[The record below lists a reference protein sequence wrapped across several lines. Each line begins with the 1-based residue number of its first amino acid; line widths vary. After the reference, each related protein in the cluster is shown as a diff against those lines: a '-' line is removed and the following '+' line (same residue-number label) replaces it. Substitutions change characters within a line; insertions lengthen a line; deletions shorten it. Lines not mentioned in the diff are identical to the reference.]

1 MAGAARHRKV
11 LDYFSD
17 SGSRRLGDLEGA
29 LMSTPIQATK
39 FNDLGGRMDPWML
52 GAILMLIGIGVV
64 MVASSSMSFAVMTG
78 QSPFYYLTRHLLFL
92 LIGIA
97 MASLI
102 LRTEIRKIE
111 NYGVY
116 FLGLCFLLLLLVWVP
131 VLGKS
136 VNGARRWLHIGPL
149 NFQAVEAVKLM
160 FIVWLSSYLVRY
172 RDQIP
177 VSLKALLKPIGIACL
192 LVALLLLQPDF
203 GSSALLLAI
212 TLCMIW
218 LGGAN
223 QKHIIGPAIGLI
235 VAMAFIAYLE
245 PYRVKRLTTFL
256 NPWADQFDS
265 GFQLVQAFIA
275 IGRGGLTGVGLGGSI
290 LKLDYLPEA
299 HTDFIFSVYAEEFGF
314 LGICLLVGIFGLLT
328 WRAFR
333 TGLGSLELNRPFS
346 AYCAFG
352 LGLWVS
358 IQATV
363 SMGVNLGVLP
373 TKGLTL
379 PLISS
384 GGSSLMMTCA
394 AMGLLLRISYEL
406 DRARRQRGER
416 VEVSRT
422 RVDASGFT
430 LKQPAA
436 ESLMQNSAQKSK
448 PRVEPAGANL

>member
-1 MAGAARHRKV
+1 MG
-11 LDYFSD
+11 
-17 SGSRRLGDLEGA
+17 
-29 LMSTPIQATK
+29 TPAQATK
-39 FNDLGGRMDPWML
+39 FKELNGQVDLWML
-52 GAILMLIGIGVV
+52 STITALICIGLM
-64 MVASSSMSFAVMTG
+64 MVASSSMSFAEKSG
-78 QSPFYYLTRHLLFL
+78 FGPFHYFIRHLMFL
-92 LIGIA
+92 AGGLGLAFLI
-97 MASLI
+97 M
-102 LRTEIRKIE
+102 RTDIKKIE
-111 NYGVY
+111 QYGYV
-116 FLGLCFLLLLLVWVP
+116 FLALCFLALLSVWIP
-131 VLGKS
+131 GIGKS
-136 VNGARRWLHIGPL
+136 VNGARRWVHVGPI

-160 FIVWLSSYLVRY
+160 YIVWLSSYLVRY
-172 RDQIP
+172 RDQIGA
-177 VSLKALLKPIGIACL
+177 SLKALLKPIGVASM
-192 LVALLLLQPDF
+192 LVALLLIQPDF

-223 QKHIIGPAIGLI
+223 QKHIIGPAIGI
-235 VAMAFIAYLE
+235 VVAMGCIAWLE

-275 IGRGGLTGVGLGGSI
+275 IGRGGFSGVGLGGSI

-314 LGICLLVGIFGLLT
+314 IGICVLVGLFGILT

-333 TGLGSLELNRPFS
+333 TALGCLELNRPFA
-346 AYCAFG
+346 AYCSFG
-352 LGLWVS
+352 LGLWIS

-384 GGSSLMMTCA
+384 GGSSLLMTCA

-406 DRARRQRGER
+406 DCARRQRGER
-416 VEVSRT
+416 ASTPRT
-422 RVDASGFT
+422 DESGFT
-430 LKQPAA
+430 LINPSAPNAA
-436 ESLMQNSAQKSK
+436 QQAARVGGKRIEPKMGASA
-448 PRVEPAGANL
+448 

>member
-1 MAGAARHRKV
+1 
-11 LDYFSD
+11 
-17 SGSRRLGDLEGA
+17 
-29 LMSTPIQATK
+29 MSTPAQATK

-52 GAILMLIGIGVV
+52 GAVAVLMAIGVI
-64 MVASSSMSFAVMTG
+64 MVASSSMSYAVISG
-78 QSPFYYLTRHLLFL
+78 QGPFYYLIRHILFL
-92 LIGIA
+92 AIGLM
-97 MASLI
+97 MAGFV

-111 NYGVY
+111 KYGYV
-116 FLGLCFLLLLLVWVP
+116 FLALCFVALLSVWIP
-131 VLGKS
+131 GIGKS
-136 VNGARRWLHIGPL
+136 VNGARRWVHLGPL

-192 LVALLLLQPDF
+192 LVMLLLLQPDF

-223 QKHIIGPAIGLI
+223 QKHIVGPAIGLI

-245 PYRVKRLTTFL
+245 PYRVKRLTSFL

-275 IGRGGLTGVGLGGSI
+275 IGRGGLSGVGLGGSI

-314 LGICLLVGIFGLLT
+314 LGICFLVGVFGLLT

-352 LGLWVS
+352 LGLWIS

-363 SMGVNLGVLP
+363 SIGVNLGILP

-406 DRARRQRGER
+406 DRAKRQRGER
-416 VEVSRT
+416 SESL

-436 ESLMQNSAQKSK
+436 VASARNAARIGK
-448 PRVEPAGANL
+448 PRLEPTAGADA

>member
-1 MAGAARHRKV
+1 MG
-11 LDYFSD
+11 
-17 SGSRRLGDLEGA
+17 
-29 LMSTPIQATK
+29 TPAQATK
-39 FNDLGGRMDPWML
+39 FNELNGQVDLWML
-52 GAILMLIGIGVV
+52 SAIIALVSIGLV

-78 QSPFYYLTRHLLFL
+78 SGPFHYFIRHLMFL
-92 LIGIA
+92 AGGLLLVFFI
-97 MASLI
+97 M
-102 LRTEIRKIE
+102 RTEIKKIE
-111 NYGVY
+111 KYGYV
-116 FLGLCFLLLLLVWVP
+116 FLGLCFLALLSVWLP
-131 VLGKS
+131 GIGKS
-136 VNGARRWLHIGPL
+136 VNGARRWVHIGPL
-149 NFQAVEAVKLM
+149 QFQAVEAVKLM

-172 RDQIP
+172 RDQIG
-177 VSLKALLKPIGIACL
+177 VSLKALLKPIGIAGA
-192 LVALLLLQPDF
+192 LVAMLLIQPDF
-203 GSSALLLAI
+203 GSSALILAI

-223 QKHIIGPAIGLI
+223 QKHIIGPAIFI
-235 VAMAFIAYLE
+235 VVAMGGIAWLE

-256 NPWADQFDS
+256 DPWADQFDS

-275 IGRGGLTGVGLGGSI
+275 IGRGGFSGVGLGGSI

-299 HTDFIFSVYAEEFGF
+299 HTDFIFSVFAEEFGF
-314 LGICLLVGIFGLLT
+314 VGICVLVALFGILT

-333 TGLGSLELNRPFS
+333 TALGCLELNRPFA

-352 LGLWVS
+352 LGLWIS

-416 VEVSRT
+416 TETQRT
-422 RVDASGFT
+422 DESGFIMMNKT
-430 LKQPAA
+430 PLNAA
-436 ESLMQNSAQKSK
+436 QLAARAGGKRIEPKMGASA
-448 PRVEPAGANL
+448 

>member
-1 MAGAARHRKV
+1 MG
-11 LDYFSD
+11 
-17 SGSRRLGDLEGA
+17 
-29 LMSTPIQATK
+29 TPAQATK
-39 FNDLGGRMDPWML
+39 FNELNGQVDLWML
-52 GAILMLIGIGVV
+52 SAIIALVSIGLV

-78 QSPFYYLTRHLLFL
+78 SGPFHYFIRHLMFL
-92 LIGIA
+92 AGGLVLVFFI
-97 MASLI
+97 M
-102 LRTEIRKIE
+102 RTEIKKIE
-111 NYGVY
+111 KYGYV
-116 FLGLCFLLLLLVWVP
+116 FLGLCFLALLSVWLP
-131 VLGKS
+131 GIGKS
-136 VNGARRWLHIGPL
+136 VNGARRWVHIGPL
-149 NFQAVEAVKLM
+149 QFQAVEAVKLM

-172 RDQIP
+172 RDQIG
-177 VSLKALLKPIGIACL
+177 VSLKALLKPIGIAGA
-192 LVALLLLQPDF
+192 LVAMLLIQPDF
-203 GSSALLLAI
+203 GSSALILAI

-223 QKHIIGPAIGLI
+223 QKHIIGPAIFI
-235 VAMAFIAYLE
+235 VVAMGGIAWLE

-256 NPWADQFDS
+256 DPWADQFDS

-275 IGRGGLTGVGLGGSI
+275 IGRGGFSGVGLGGCI
-290 LKLDYLPEA
+290 LTFDYLPEA
-299 HTDFIFSVYAEEFGF
+299 HTDLIFSVFAEEFGF
-314 LGICLLVGIFGLLT
+314 VGICVLVALFGILT

-333 TGLGSLELNRPFS
+333 TALGCLELNRPFA

-352 LGLWVS
+352 LGLWIS

-416 VEVSRT
+416 TETQRT
-422 RVDASGFT
+422 DESGFIMMNKT
-430 LKQPAA
+430 PLNAA
-436 ESLMQNSAQKSK
+436 QLAARAGGKRIEPKMGASA
-448 PRVEPAGANL
+448 

>member
-1 MAGAARHRKV
+1 MG
-11 LDYFSD
+11 
-17 SGSRRLGDLEGA
+17 
-29 LMSTPIQATK
+29 TPAQATK
-39 FNDLGGRMDPWML
+39 FNELNGQVDLWML
-52 GAILMLIGIGVV
+52 SAIIALVSIGLV

-78 QSPFYYLTRHLLFL
+78 SGPFHYFIRHLMFL
-92 LIGIA
+92 AGGLVLVFFI
-97 MASLI
+97 M
-102 LRTEIRKIE
+102 RTEIKKIE
-111 NYGVY
+111 KYGYV
-116 FLGLCFLLLLLVWVP
+116 FLGLCFLALLSVWLP
-131 VLGKS
+131 GIGKS
-136 VNGARRWLHIGPL
+136 VNGARRWVHIGPL
-149 NFQAVEAVKLM
+149 QFQAVEAVKLM

-172 RDQIP
+172 RDQIG
-177 VSLKALLKPIGIACL
+177 VSLKALLKPIGIAGA
-192 LVALLLLQPDF
+192 LVAMLLIQPDF
-203 GSSALLLAI
+203 GSSALILAI

-223 QKHIIGPAIGLI
+223 QKHIIGPAIFI
-235 VAMAFIAYLE
+235 VVAMGGIAWLE

-256 NPWADQFDS
+256 DPWADQFDS

-275 IGRGGLTGVGLGGSI
+275 IGRGGFSGVGLGGSI

-299 HTDFIFSVYAEEFGF
+299 HTDFIFSVFAEEFGF
-314 LGICLLVGIFGLLT
+314 VGICVLVALFGILT

-333 TGLGSLELNRPFS
+333 TALGCLELNRPFA

-352 LGLWVS
+352 LGLWIS

-384 GGSSLMMTCA
+384 GGSSLLMTCA

-416 VEVSRT
+416 TETQRT
-422 RVDASGFT
+422 DESGFIMMNKT
-430 LKQPAA
+430 PLNAA
-436 ESLMQNSAQKSK
+436 QLAARAGGKRIEPKMGASA
-448 PRVEPAGANL
+448 

>member
-1 MAGAARHRKV
+1 MG
-11 LDYFSD
+11 
-17 SGSRRLGDLEGA
+17 
-29 LMSTPIQATK
+29 TPAQATK
-39 FNDLGGRMDPWML
+39 FNELNGQVDLWML
-52 GAILMLIGIGVV
+52 SAIIALVSIGLV

-78 QSPFYYLTRHLLFL
+78 SGPFHYFIRHLMFL
-92 LIGIA
+92 AGGLVLVFFI
-97 MASLI
+97 M
-102 LRTEIRKIE
+102 RTEIKKIE
-111 NYGVY
+111 KYGYV
-116 FLGLCFLLLLLVWVP
+116 FLGLCFLALLSVWLP
-131 VLGKS
+131 GIGKS
-136 VNGARRWLHIGPL
+136 VNGARRWVHIGPL
-149 NFQAVEAVKLM
+149 QFQAVEAVKLM

-172 RDQIP
+172 RDQIG
-177 VSLKALLKPIGIACL
+177 VSLKALLKPIGIAGA
-192 LVALLLLQPDF
+192 LVAMLLIQPDF
-203 GSSALLLAI
+203 GSSALILAI

-223 QKHIIGPAIGLI
+223 QKHIIGPAIFI
-235 VAMAFIAYLE
+235 VVAMGGIAWLE

-256 NPWADQFDS
+256 DPWADQFDS

-275 IGRGGLTGVGLGGSI
+275 IGRGGFSGVGLGGSI

-299 HTDFIFSVYAEEFGF
+299 HTDFIFSVFAEEFGF
-314 LGICLLVGIFGLLT
+314 VGICVLVALFGILT

-333 TGLGSLELNRPFS
+333 TALGCLELNRPFA

-352 LGLWVS
+352 LGLWIS

-416 VEVSRT
+416 TETQRT
-422 RVDASGFT
+422 DESGFIMMNKT
-430 LKQPAA
+430 PLNAA
-436 ESLMQNSAQKSK
+436 QLAARAGGKRIEPKMGASA
-448 PRVEPAGANL
+448 

>member
-1 MAGAARHRKV
+1 MG
-11 LDYFSD
+11 
-17 SGSRRLGDLEGA
+17 
-29 LMSTPIQATK
+29 TPAQATK
-39 FNDLGGRMDPWML
+39 FKELNGQVDLWML
-52 GAILMLIGIGVV
+52 SAVMALISIGLV
-64 MVASSSMSFAVMTG
+64 MVASSSMSYAVMTG
-78 QSPFYYLTRHLLFL
+78 QGAFYYFNRHLMFL
-92 LIGIA
+92 AIGLGLA
-97 MASLI
+97 AVA
-102 LRTEIRKIE
+102 LRTEIKQIE
-111 NYGVY
+111 KYGY
-116 FLGLCFLLLLLVWVP
+116 IFLLLCFLALLSVWIP
-131 VLGKS
+131 GIGKS
-136 VNGARRWLHIGPL
+136 VNGARRWVHLGPL
-149 NFQAVEAVKLM
+149 GFQAVEAVKLM

-177 VSLKALLKPIGIACL
+177 VSLKALLKPIGLACI
-192 LVALLLLQPDF
+192 LVALLLIQPDF

-212 TLCMIW
+212 TLCMVW

-223 QKHIIGPAIGLI
+223 QKHIIGPAICI
-235 VAMAFIAYLE
+235 VVAMAFIAWLE

-275 IGRGGLTGVGLGGSI
+275 IGRGGFSGVGLGGSI

-314 LGICLLVGIFGLLT
+314 IGICVLVGLFGILT

-333 TGLGSLELNRPFS
+333 TALGCLELNRPFA
-346 AYCAFG
+346 AYCSFG
-352 LGLWVS
+352 LGLWIS
-358 IQATV
+358 IQAAV

-406 DRARRQRGER
+406 DCARRQRGER
-416 VEVSRT
+416 ASTPRT
-422 RVDASGFT
+422 DESGFT
-430 LKQPAA
+430 LINPSAPNAA
-436 ESLMQNSAQKSK
+436 QQAARVGGKRIEPKMGASA
-448 PRVEPAGANL
+448 

>member
-1 MAGAARHRKV
+1 MG
-11 LDYFSD
+11 
-17 SGSRRLGDLEGA
+17 
-29 LMSTPIQATK
+29 TPAQATK
-39 FNDLGGRMDPWML
+39 FNELNGQVDLWML
-52 GAILMLIGIGVV
+52 SAIIALVSIGLM

-78 QSPFYYLTRHLLFL
+78 SGPFHYFIRHLMFL
-92 LIGIA
+92 AGGLVLVFFI
-97 MASLI
+97 M
-102 LRTEIRKIE
+102 RTEIKKIE
-111 NYGVY
+111 KYGYV
-116 FLGLCFLLLLLVWVP
+116 FLGLCFLALLSVWLP
-131 VLGKS
+131 GIGKS
-136 VNGARRWLHIGPL
+136 VNGARRWVHFGPL
-149 NFQAVEAVKLM
+149 QFQAVEAVKLM

-172 RDQIP
+172 RDQIG
-177 VSLKALLKPIGIACL
+177 VSLKALLKPIGIAGA
-192 LVALLLLQPDF
+192 LVAMLLIQPDF
-203 GSSALLLAI
+203 GSSALILAI

-223 QKHIIGPAIGLI
+223 QKHIIGPAIFI
-235 VAMAFIAYLE
+235 VVAMGGIAWLE
-245 PYRVKRLTTFL
+245 PYRVKRLTTFI

-275 IGRGGLTGVGLGGSI
+275 IGRGGFSGVGLGGSI

-314 LGICLLVGIFGLLT
+314 IGICVLVALFGILT

-333 TGLGSLELNRPFS
+333 TALGCLELNRPFA

-352 LGLWVS
+352 LGLWIS

-416 VEVSRT
+416 TETQRT
-422 RVDASGFT
+422 DESGFT
-430 LKQPAA
+430 LVNKPA
-436 ESLMQNSAQKSK
+436 LSAAQLATRAGDK
-448 PRVEPAGANL
+448 RIEPKMGASA

>member
-1 MAGAARHRKV
+1 MA
-11 LDYFSD
+11 
-17 SGSRRLGDLEGA
+17 
-29 LMSTPIQATK
+29 TPAQATK
-39 FNDLGGRMDPWML
+39 FNELNGQVDLWML
-52 GAILMLIGIGVV
+52 SAVSALICIGLV
-64 MVASSSMSFAVMTG
+64 MVASSSMSYAVMTG
-78 QSPFYYLTRHLLFL
+78 QGAFYYFNRHLMFL
-92 LIGIA
+92 AVGLGLA
-97 MASLI
+97 AVA
-102 LRTEIRKIE
+102 LRTEIKQIE
-111 NYGVY
+111 KYGY
-116 FLGLCFLLLLLVWVP
+116 IFLLLCFLALLSVWIP
-131 VLGKS
+131 GLGKS
-136 VNGARRWLHIGPL
+136 VNGARRWVHLGPL
-149 NFQAVEAVKLM
+149 GFQAVEAVKLM

-177 VSLKALLKPIGIACL
+177 VSLKALLKPIGIACI
-192 LVALLLLQPDF
+192 LVVLLLIQPDF

-212 TLCMIW
+212 TLCMVW

-223 QKHIIGPAIGLI
+223 QKHIIGPAILI
-235 VAMAFIAYLE
+235 GIAMAFIAYLE

-275 IGRGGLTGVGLGGSI
+275 IGRGGFSGVGLGGSI

-299 HTDFIFSVYAEEFGF
+299 HTDFIFSVFAEEFGF
-314 LGICLLVGIFGLLT
+314 VGICVLVALFGILT

-333 TGLGSLELNRPFS
+333 TALGCLELNRPFA

-352 LGLWVS
+352 LGLWIS

-363 SMGVNLGVLP
+363 SIGVNLGVLP

-416 VEVSRT
+416 TETRRT
-422 RVDASGFT
+422 DESGFT
-430 LKQPAA
+430 LVDKPSLSAA
-436 ESLMQNSAQKSK
+436 QLAARVGGKRIEPKMGASA
-448 PRVEPAGANL
+448 

>member
-1 MAGAARHRKV
+1 M
-11 LDYFSD
+11 
-17 SGSRRLGDLEGA
+17 
-29 LMSTPIQATK
+29 
-39 FNDLGGRMDPWML
+39 
-52 GAILMLIGIGVV
+52 
-64 MVASSSMSFAVMTG
+64 
-78 QSPFYYLTRHLLFL
+78 
-92 LIGIA
+92 
-97 MASLI
+97 
-102 LRTEIRKIE
+102 
-111 NYGVY
+111 
-116 FLGLCFLLLLLVWVP
+116 LLLLVWLP
-131 VLGKS
+131 GLGKS
-136 VNGARRWLHIGPL
+136 VNGARRWIHIGPL

-177 VSLKALLKPIGIACL
+177 VSLKALLKPIGIVCL
-192 LVALLLLQPDF
+192 LVCMLLLQPDF

-223 QKHIIGPAIGLI
+223 RKHIIGPAIGL
-235 VAMAFIAYLE
+235 VLAMAFIAYLE

-256 NPWADQFDS
+256 DPWADQFDS

-275 IGRGGLTGVGLGGSI
+275 VGRGGLAGVGLGGSI

-314 LGICLLVGIFGLLT
+314 LGVCFLVAMFGILT

-352 LGLWVS
+352 LGLWIS

-363 SMGVNLGVLP
+363 SIGVNLGILP

-416 VEVSRT
+416 VDLP
-422 RVDASGFT
+422 RVDASGFI
-430 LKQPAA
+430 LKQPTSA
-436 ESLMQNSAQKSK
+436 LSAQSSATTGKL
-448 PRVEPAGANL
+448 RVEPTIGATV

>member
-1 MAGAARHRKV
+1 MG
-11 LDYFSD
+11 
-17 SGSRRLGDLEGA
+17 
-29 LMSTPIQATK
+29 TPAQATK
-39 FNDLGGRMDPWML
+39 FNELNGQVDLWML
-52 GAILMLIGIGVV
+52 SAIIALVSIGLV

-78 QSPFYYLTRHLLFL
+78 SGPFHYFTRHLMFL
-92 LIGIA
+92 AGGLVMVFVI
-97 MASLI
+97 M
-102 LRTEIRKIE
+102 RTEIKKIE
-111 NYGVY
+111 KYGYV
-116 FLGLCFLLLLLVWVP
+116 FLGLCFLALLSVWLP
-131 VLGKS
+131 GIGKS
-136 VNGARRWLHIGPL
+136 VNGARRWVHIGSI

-160 FIVWLSSYLVRY
+160 FIIWLSSYLVRY
-172 RDQIP
+172 RDQIG
-177 VSLKALLKPIGIACL
+177 VSLKTLLKPIGIAGA

-203 GSSALLLAI
+203 GSSALILAI

-223 QKHIIGPAIGLI
+223 QKHIIGPAIFI
-235 VAMAFIAYLE
+235 VIAMAGIAWLE
-245 PYRVKRLTTFL
+245 PYRVKRLTTFI

-275 IGRGGLTGVGLGGSI
+275 IGRGGFSGVGLGGSI

-314 LGICLLVGIFGLLT
+314 VGICVLVALFGILT

-333 TGLGSLELNRPFS
+333 TGLGCLELNRPFA

-352 LGLWVS
+352 LGLWIS

-384 GGSSLMMTCA
+384 GGSSLLMTCA

-416 VEVSRT
+416 TETQRT
-422 RVDASGFT
+422 DESGFT
-430 LKQPAA
+430 LVNKPPLNAA
-436 ESLMQNSAQKSK
+436 QLAARVGGKRIEPKMGASA
-448 PRVEPAGANL
+448 

>member
-1 MAGAARHRKV
+1 MG
-11 LDYFSD
+11 
-17 SGSRRLGDLEGA
+17 
-29 LMSTPIQATK
+29 TPAQATK
-39 FNDLGGRMDPWML
+39 FNELNGQVDLWML
-52 GAILMLIGIGVV
+52 SAVSALICIGLV
-64 MVASSSMSFAVMTG
+64 MVASSSMSFAEKSG
-78 QSPFYYLTRHLLFL
+78 FGPFHYFIRHLMFL
-92 LIGIA
+92 AGGLGMAFLI
-97 MASLI
+97 M
-102 LRTEIRKIE
+102 RTEIRKIE
-111 NYGVY
+111 KYGY
-116 FLGLCFLLLLLVWVP
+116 IFLALCFLALLSVWIP
-131 VLGKS
+131 GIGKS
-136 VNGARRWLHIGPL
+136 VNGARRWVHVGPI

-172 RDQIP
+172 RDQIG
-177 VSLKALLKPIGIACL
+177 VSIKALLKPIGIAGA
-192 LVALLLLQPDF
+192 LVALLLIQPDF
-203 GSSALLLAI
+203 GSSALILAI

-223 QKHIIGPAIGLI
+223 QKHIIGPAIGII
-235 VAMAFIAYLE
+235 VAMAGIAWME

-256 NPWADQFDS
+256 DPWADQFDS

-275 IGRGGLTGVGLGGSI
+275 IGRGGFSGVGLGGSI

-299 HTDFIFSVYAEEFGF
+299 HTDFIFSVFAEEFGF
-314 LGICLLVGIFGLLT
+314 VGICVLVALFGILT

-333 TGLGSLELNRPFS
+333 TALGCLELNRPFA

-352 LGLWVS
+352 LGLWIS

-416 VEVSRT
+416 TETRRT
-422 RVDASGFT
+422 DESGFT
-430 LKQPAA
+430 LVDKSSLNAA
-436 ESLMQNSAQKSK
+436 QQAARVGHKRIEPKMGASA
-448 PRVEPAGANL
+448 

>member
-1 MAGAARHRKV
+1 MG
-11 LDYFSD
+11 
-17 SGSRRLGDLEGA
+17 
-29 LMSTPIQATK
+29 TPAQATK
-39 FNDLGGRMDPWML
+39 FNELNGQVDLWML
-52 GAILMLIGIGVV
+52 STIIALVCIGLV

-78 QSPFYYLTRHLLFL
+78 SGPFHYFTRHLMFL
-92 LIGIA
+92 AGGLVMVFVI
-97 MASLI
+97 M
-102 LRTEIRKIE
+102 RTEIRKIE
-111 NYGVY
+111 KYGYV
-116 FLGLCFLLLLLVWVP
+116 FLGLCFLALLSVWLP
-131 VLGKS
+131 GIGKS
-136 VNGARRWLHIGPL
+136 VNGARRWVHIGSV

-160 FIVWLSSYLVRY
+160 FIIWLSSYLVRY
-172 RDQIP
+172 RDQIG
-177 VSLKALLKPIGIACL
+177 VSLKTLLKPIGIAGA

-203 GSSALLLAI
+203 GSSALILAI

-223 QKHIIGPAIGLI
+223 QKHIIGPAILI
-235 VAMAFIAYLE
+235 VIAMAGIAWLE
-245 PYRVKRLTTFL
+245 PYRVKRLTTFI

-275 IGRGGLTGVGLGGSI
+275 IGRGGFSGVGLGGSI

-314 LGICLLVGIFGLLT
+314 VGICVLVALFGILT

-333 TGLGSLELNRPFS
+333 TALGCLELNRPFA

-352 LGLWVS
+352 LGLWIS

-384 GGSSLMMTCA
+384 GGSSLLMTCA

-416 VEVSRT
+416 AETQRT
-422 RVDASGFT
+422 DESGFT
-430 LKQPAA
+430 MVNKPPLNAA
-436 ESLMQNSAQKSK
+436 QLAARVGGKRIEPKMGASA
-448 PRVEPAGANL
+448 

>member
-1 MAGAARHRKV
+1 MG
-11 LDYFSD
+11 
-17 SGSRRLGDLEGA
+17 
-29 LMSTPIQATK
+29 TPAQATK
-39 FNDLGGRMDPWML
+39 FNELNGQVDLWML
-52 GAILMLIGIGVV
+52 STIIALVCIGLV

-78 QSPFYYLTRHLLFL
+78 SGPFHYFTRHLMFL
-92 LIGIA
+92 AGGLVMVFVI
-97 MASLI
+97 M
-102 LRTEIRKIE
+102 RTEIRKIE
-111 NYGVY
+111 KYGYV
-116 FLGLCFLLLLLVWVP
+116 FLGLCFLALLSVWLP
-131 VLGKS
+131 GIGKS
-136 VNGARRWLHIGPL
+136 VNGARRWVHIGSV

-160 FIVWLSSYLVRY
+160 FIIWLSSYLVRY
-172 RDQIP
+172 RDQIG
-177 VSLKALLKPIGIACL
+177 VSLKTLLKPIGIAGA

-203 GSSALLLAI
+203 GSSALILAI

-223 QKHIIGPAIGLI
+223 QKHIIGPAILI
-235 VAMAFIAYLE
+235 VIAMAGIAWLE
-245 PYRVKRLTTFL
+245 PYRVKRLTTFI

-275 IGRGGLTGVGLGGSI
+275 IGRGGFSGVGLGGSI

-314 LGICLLVGIFGLLT
+314 VGICVLVALFGILT

-333 TGLGSLELNRPFS
+333 TGLGCLELNRPFA

-352 LGLWVS
+352 LGLWIS

-384 GGSSLMMTCA
+384 GGSSLLMTCA

-416 VEVSRT
+416 AETQRT
-422 RVDASGFT
+422 DESGFT
-430 LKQPAA
+430 RVNKPPLNAA
-436 ESLMQNSAQKSK
+436 QLAARVGGKRIEPKMGASA
-448 PRVEPAGANL
+448 

>member
-1 MAGAARHRKV
+1 MG
-11 LDYFSD
+11 
-17 SGSRRLGDLEGA
+17 
-29 LMSTPIQATK
+29 TPAQATK
-39 FNDLGGRMDPWML
+39 FNELNGQVDLWML
-52 GAILMLIGIGVV
+52 SAIIALVSIGLV

-78 QSPFYYLTRHLLFL
+78 SGPFHYFIRHLMFL
-92 LIGIA
+92 AGGLVLVFFI
-97 MASLI
+97 M
-102 LRTEIRKIE
+102 RTEIKKIE
-111 NYGVY
+111 KYGYV
-116 FLGLCFLLLLLVWVP
+116 FLGLCFLALLSVWLP
-131 VLGKS
+131 GIGKS
-136 VNGARRWLHIGPL
+136 VNGARRWVHIGPL
-149 NFQAVEAVKLM
+149 QFQAVEAVKLM

-172 RDQIP
+172 RDQIG
-177 VSLKALLKPIGIACL
+177 VSLKALLKPIGIAGA
-192 LVALLLLQPDF
+192 LVAMLLIQPDF
-203 GSSALLLAI
+203 GSPALILAI
-212 TLCMIW
+212 TLCMIC

-223 QKHIIGPAIGLI
+223 QKHIIGPAIFI
-235 VAMAFIAYLE
+235 VVAMGGIAWLE

-256 NPWADQFDS
+256 DPWADQFDS

-275 IGRGGLTGVGLGGSI
+275 IGRGGFSGVGLGGSI

-299 HTDFIFSVYAEEFGF
+299 HTDFIFSVFAEEFGF
-314 LGICLLVGIFGLLT
+314 VGICVLVALFGILT

-333 TGLGSLELNRPFS
+333 TALGCLELNRPFA

-352 LGLWVS
+352 LGLWIS

-416 VEVSRT
+416 TEMQRT
-422 RVDASGFT
+422 DESGFIMMNKT
-430 LKQPAA
+430 PLNAA
-436 ESLMQNSAQKSK
+436 QLAARAGGKRIEPKMGASA
-448 PRVEPAGANL
+448 

>member
-1 MAGAARHRKV
+1 MG
-11 LDYFSD
+11 
-17 SGSRRLGDLEGA
+17 
-29 LMSTPIQATK
+29 TPAQATK
-39 FNDLGGRMDPWML
+39 FNELNGQVDLWML
-52 GAILMLIGIGVV
+52 SAIIALVSIGLV

-78 QSPFYYLTRHLLFL
+78 SGPFHYFIRHLMFL
-92 LIGIA
+92 AGGLVLVFFI
-97 MASLI
+97 M
-102 LRTEIRKIE
+102 RTEIKKIE
-111 NYGVY
+111 KYGYV
-116 FLGLCFLLLLLVWVP
+116 FLGLCFLALLSVWLP
-131 VLGKS
+131 GIGKS
-136 VNGARRWLHIGPL
+136 VNGARRWVHIGPL
-149 NFQAVEAVKLM
+149 QFQAVEAVKLM

-172 RDQIP
+172 RDQIG
-177 VSLKALLKPIGIACL
+177 VSLKALLKPIGIAGA
-192 LVALLLLQPDF
+192 LVAMLLIQPDF
-203 GSSALLLAI
+203 GSSALILAI

-223 QKHIIGPAIGLI
+223 QKHIIGPAIFI
-235 VAMAFIAYLE
+235 VVAMGGIAWLE
-245 PYRVKRLTTFL
+245 PYRVKGLTTFL
-256 NPWADQFDS
+256 DPWADQFDS

-275 IGRGGLTGVGLGGSI
+275 IGRGGFSGVGLGGSI

-299 HTDFIFSVYAEEFGF
+299 HTDFIFSVFAEEFGF
-314 LGICLLVGIFGLLT
+314 VGICVLVALFGILT

-333 TGLGSLELNRPFS
+333 TALGCLELNRPFA

-352 LGLWVS
+352 LGLWIS

-416 VEVSRT
+416 TETQRT
-422 RVDASGFT
+422 DESGFIMMNKT
-430 LKQPAA
+430 PLNAA
-436 ESLMQNSAQKSK
+436 QLAARAGGKRIEPKMGASA
-448 PRVEPAGANL
+448 